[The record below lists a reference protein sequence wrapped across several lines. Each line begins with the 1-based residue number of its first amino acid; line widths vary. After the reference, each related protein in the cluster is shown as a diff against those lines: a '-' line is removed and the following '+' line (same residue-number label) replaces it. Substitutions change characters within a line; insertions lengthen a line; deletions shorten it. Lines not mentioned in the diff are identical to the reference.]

1 MREILTHCAEVPA
14 VGVAA
19 LSVFLLQWLKLSV
32 FAAVMTQA
40 EFDKA
45 AEEVKNLKSQPTD
58 PEMLDIYS
66 HFKQASVGDINTE
79 RPGMFDFKGKAKW
92 DAWNGLKG
100 MSKEDAMKA
109 YIAKVE
115 ELKGKYG
122 MQ

>member
-1 MREILTHCAEVPA
+1 
-14 VGVAA
+14 
-19 LSVFLLQWLKLSV
+19 
-32 FAAVMTQA
+32 MTQA

-45 AEEVKNLKSQPTD
+45 AEEVKKLKTQPTD
-58 PEMLDIYS
+58 QEMLDIYS
-66 HFKQASVGDINTE
+66 HFKQATVGDINTE
-79 RPGMFDFKGKAKW
+79 RPGMLDFKGKAKW

-100 MSKEDAMKA
+100 MSKEDAMKH